1 MYIEFTTIQEKKKVG
16 RSIEFVYV
24 LKILVGLFRDL
35 NHGPIDSDASSLPT
49 ELYSTQKFKSRA
61 SSKPVLSV

>member
-24 LKILVGLFRDL
+24 LKILFGLFRDL

-49 ELYSTQKFKSRA
+49 ELYSIEY
-61 SSKPVLSV
+61 